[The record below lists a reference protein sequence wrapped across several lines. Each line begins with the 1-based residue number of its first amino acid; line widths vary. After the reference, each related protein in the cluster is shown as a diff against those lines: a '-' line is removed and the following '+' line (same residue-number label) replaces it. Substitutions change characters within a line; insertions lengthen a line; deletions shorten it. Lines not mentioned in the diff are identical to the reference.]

1 MGSGL
6 AAASD
11 ATVAALRHRGA
22 SGALG
27 VAPATPLAGQ
37 GFLPGL
43 MANSSA
49 AVDEHRRRAG
59 IPSGGS
65 GDGELVG
72 ELVGGLGRLQFAADL
87 A

>member
-11 ATVAALRHRGA
+11 A
-22 SGALG
+22 SGAAAE

-43 MANSSA
+43 MTNSSA
-49 AVDEHRRRAG
+49 AVDEHRRRG
-59 IPSGGS
+59 SPPSGGS
-65 GDGELVG
+65 VDGELVG

>member
-11 ATVAALRHRGA
+11 A
-22 SGALG
+22 SGAAAE

-43 MANSSA
+43 MTNSSA
-49 AVDEHRRRAG
+49 AVDEHRRKAG

-65 GDGELVG
+65 GDS